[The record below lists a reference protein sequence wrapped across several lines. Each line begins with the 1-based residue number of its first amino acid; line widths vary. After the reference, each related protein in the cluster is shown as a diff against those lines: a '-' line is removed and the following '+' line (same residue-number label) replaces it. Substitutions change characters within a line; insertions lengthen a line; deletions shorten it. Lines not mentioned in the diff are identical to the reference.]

1 MEIGDGGWRDMNNKK
16 FDVEVSVSDLVIKIG
31 IPAHLKGFKY
41 IRTAIIL
48 VMEDVSYIGKMM
60 ERLYPNVAEI
70 HGGTSQQVERS
81 IRSAIDVAW
90 YRGGENAI
98 VELLGG
104 NYGKPTNS
112 ELIAIAAERLKL
124 QKRMLD
130 IE

>member
-1 MEIGDGGWRDMNNKK
+1 MQNINNKK
-16 FDVEVSVSDLVIKIG
+16 FDVEVSVSDLVIIIG

-60 ERLYPNVAEI
+60 ERLYPRVAEI

-98 VELLGG
+98 VELIGG

-124 QKRMLD
+124 QKR
-130 IE
+130 IY